1 MTFKTTI
8 RPSTLHFKQPAGTSR
23 GVYNTRK
30 VWYVGI
36 TSVEEPQRIGLGECA
51 PLPNLSCDDLPDYEN
66 ILSDACKRLE
76 QTGVLDKEALR
87 SYPSTTPLS

>member
-8 RPSTLHFKQPAGTSR
+8 RPSILHFKQPAGTSR

-87 SYPSTTPLS
+87 SYPSILF